1 VDDSLA
7 EIEPVDCVFVHG
19 ELISSHVFVENGH
32 LSGIIDWGDAMVTDR
47 HYEIIQLYRDLFNCD
62 KGLLRVFL
70 DASGWPVSKNFPR
83 QTLGLALHRQ
93 AIGLTQHH
101 SMDVFEPIAA
111 QLPLDD
117 IATLDDLAIELFAV

>member
-1 VDDSLA
+1 MLGRVSLVIA
-7 EIEPVDCVFVHG
+7 AVLVR
-19 ELISSHVFVENGH
+19 
-32 LSGIIDWGDAMVTDR
+32 AT
-47 HYEIIQLYRDLFNCD
+47 
-62 KGLLRVFL
+62 
-70 DASGWPVSKNFPR
+70 SGWPVSKNFPR

>member
-1 VDDSLA
+1 MRRSKA
-7 EIEPVDCVFVHG
+7 
-19 ELISSHVFVENGH
+19 SS
-32 LSGIIDWGDAMVTDR
+32 SD
-47 HYEIIQLYRDLFNCD
+47 
-62 KGLLRVFL
+62 
-70 DASGWPVSKNFPR
+70 SGWPVSKNFPR

-117 IATLDDLAIELFAV
+117 IATLHDLAIELFAV